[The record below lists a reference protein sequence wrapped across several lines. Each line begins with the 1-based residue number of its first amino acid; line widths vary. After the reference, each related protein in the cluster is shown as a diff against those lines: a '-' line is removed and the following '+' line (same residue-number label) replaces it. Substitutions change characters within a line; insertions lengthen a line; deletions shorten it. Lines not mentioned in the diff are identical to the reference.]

1 MEPTAPSPELQAY
14 LLEHQDNLVTHII
27 QFNELMSRYQA
38 AVKEVSTKLEILKS
52 DFQIRNRRSSIE
64 SIQSRIK
71 KPVSI
76 LKKLNGRGIEVSLET
91 IRSEL
96 NDVAG
101 IRVICP
107 FIDDIYMVAD
117 KLSVQDDIRVI
128 EVKDYIRNPKPNGY
142 RSYHM
147 IVEVPVFFMDAKE
160 SMRVEVQLRTVAMDF
175 WASLEHEIKYK
186 KEIENDEQLIQDLKA
201 CADVIAETDR
211 KMLEL
216 RERMRRDS
224 QGTFQNTVD
233 EQQEKAPGIPT

>member
-1 MEPTAPSPELQAY
+1 METVTPSQELQAY

-27 QFNELMSRYQA
+27 QFNELMNRYQA
-38 AVKEVSTKLEILKS
+38 AIKEVSTKLEILKS

-64 SIQSRIK
+64 SIQWRIK

-76 LKKLNGRGIEVSLET
+76 LKKLNARGIEVNLDT

-107 FIDDIYMVAD
+107 FIDDIYMVAE
-117 KLSVQDDIRVI
+117 KLSSQDDIRVV
-128 EVKDYIRNPKPNGY
+128 EVKDYINSPKSNGY

-160 SMRVEVQLRTVAMDF
+160 WMRVEVQLRTVAMDF

-186 KEIENDEQLIQDLKA
+186 KDIADAEQLVKDLKD
-201 CADVIAETDR
+201 CADIIAETDR
-211 KMLEL
+211 RMLEL
-216 RERMRRDS
+216 RERMT
-224 QGTFQNTVD
+224 G
-233 EQQEKAPGIPT
+233 